1 MIVPMKRLTLLC
13 TAASS
18 ERTLEAL
25 RELKCAH
32 LDSGAEVSVEKAEAE
47 ESLAQA
53 ETAVRILA
61 KAAEDFKGLDG
72 LNDSADPNGPAGLKI
87 AGLKGGALVEAVLA
101 ADAQRKALEDEAEK
115 LRQTVRKYAPYGDFD
130 PALARELLDLG
141 IDFAGIAELPDPL
154 PQERLSVTQQKLSET
169 ERKIAGITAALAA
182 ANAEASRITS
192 EYPALKDR
200 IAFAAARDELSREG
214 EIAWIGGWIPQDAVP
229 AVRARAAKE
238 GWGLLVR
245 DPEPGET
252 PPTYIRP
259 PKLFRPVTALFEGL
273 GIAPAYV
280 ESDVSVPFFCYF
292 SLFFAML
299 VGDGGYGL
307 IILLATL
314 WGWRKTK
321 PQEGAGHRPRAVRS
335 WLTLMTVFSAGTVLW
350 GVLSNTW
357 FGASI
362 PPIDVH
368 HFSSAAMQNVCLAL
382 NAVFNGASVK
392 WLADPTYNNMMFL
405 CFTIGVSHLML
416 ARIWTGICMINDRTC
431 LAQFGWAGV
440 VLFMYLVTNSIVG
453 IFAGIPQW
461 AYWMF
466 GVSLVL
472 VFGFTLKGSELKS
485 RGIELG
491 MLPLNIMSALGDII
505 SYVRLFAVGLA
516 SVKVAQNFND
526 MAVGL
531 DMPLWLKIVPMVLI
545 LLVGHAL
552 NFAMAGLSILVHA
565 VRLNTLEFSNHKGVS
580 WAGYA
585 FSPFRKH

>member
-32 LDSGAEVSVEKAEAE
+32 LDTGAAASAETVEAGEQ
-47 ESLAQA
+47 LAQA
-53 ETAVRILA
+53 ASAVRILA
-61 KAAEDFKGLDG
+61 KAAEDLKGFKGEDNKG
-72 LNDSADPNGPAGLKI
+72 VNGLKI
-87 AGLKGGALVEAVLA
+87 EGLKGGALVEAVLA
-101 ADAQRKALEDEAEK
+101 ADTQRKALEDEAEK
-115 LRQTVRKYAPYGDFD
+115 LRQTIRKYAPYGDFD

-141 IDFAGIAELPDPL
+141 IDFTGLAELPDPL
-154 PQERLSVTQQKLSET
+154 PQERLSTTQQKLSET
-169 ERKIAGITAALAA
+169 ERKIADITAALAA

-273 GIAPAYV
+273 GIAPAYA

-292 SLFFAML
+292 ALFFAML
-299 VGDGGYGL
+299 VGDGGYGI

-335 WLTLMTVFSAGTVLW
+335 WLTLLTVFSVGTVLW

-416 ARIWTGICMINDRTC
+416 ARLWNGVCLINS
-431 LAQFGWAGV
+431 LACIAEFGWAGIL
-440 VLFMYLVTNSIVG
+440 LFMYFVVNVIIG
-453 IFAGIPQW
+453 IFPAIPAW
-461 AYWMF
+461 SYWLF
-466 GVSLVL
+466 GVSV
-472 VFGFTLKGSELKS
+472 VMVVARTRGSA
-485 RGIELG
+485 LG
-491 MLPLNIMSALGDII
+491 MLPLNIMGAMGDII
-505 SYVRLFAVGLA
+505 SYVRLFAVGYA
-516 SVKVAQNFND
+516 SLQVAQNFNR
-526 MAVGL
+526 MAL
-531 DMPLWLKIVPMVLI
+531 DLELPVWAKIVPMALI
-545 LLVGHAL
+545 LIVGHGM
-552 NFAMAGLSILVHA
+552 NFMLAGLAVLVHA
-565 VRLNTLEFSNHKGVS
+565 VRLNTLEFSNHKGITWS
-580 WAGYA
+580 GQA
-585 FSPFRKH
+585 FCPFRKN

>member
-13 TAASS
+13 TASSS

-32 LDSGAEVSVEKAEAE
+32 LDTGAAASVETAAAE
-47 ESLAQA
+47 EGLAQA

-61 KAAEDFKGLDG
+61 KAAEDFKGLKGEENKD
-72 LNDSADPNGPAGLKI
+72 LKGFN
-87 AGLKGGALVEAVLA
+87 GLKGEAFVEAVLA
-101 ADAQRKALEDEAEK
+101 EDARRKALEDEAEK
-115 LRQTVRKYAPYGDFD
+115 LRQIVRKYAPYGDFD

-141 IDFAGIAELPDPL
+141 IDFTGLAELPDPL
-154 PQERLSVTQQKLSET
+154 PRERLSVTQQKLSEA
-169 ERKIAGITAALAA
+169 ERKIADITATLAA

-238 GWGLLVR
+238 GWGLWVR

-273 GIAPAYV
+273 GIAPAYT

-292 SLFFAML
+292 ALFFAML

-307 IILLATL
+307 IILIATL

-321 PQEGAGHRPRAVRS
+321 PAEGAGHRPRAVRS
-335 WLTLMTVFSAGTVLW
+335 WLTLLTVFSFGTVLW

-416 ARIWTGICMINDRTC
+416 ARLWNGVCMVNS
-431 LAQFGWAGV
+431 LACIAEFGWAGIL
-440 VLFMYLVTNSIVG
+440 LFMYFVVNVIIG
-453 IFAGIPQW
+453 IFPAIPSW
-461 AYWMF
+461 SFWLF
-466 GVSLVL
+466 GVSV
-472 VFGFTLKGSELKS
+472 VMVVARTRGSA
-485 RGIELG
+485 LG
-491 MLPLNIMSALGDII
+491 MLPLNIMGAMGDII
-505 SYVRLFAVGLA
+505 SYVRLFAVGYA
-516 SVKVAQNFND
+516 SLQVAQNFNR
-526 MAVGL
+526 MAL
-531 DMPLWLKIVPMVLI
+531 DLELPVWAKIVPMALI
-545 LLVGHAL
+545 LIVGHGM
-552 NFAMAGLSILVHA
+552 NFMLAGLAVLVHA
-565 VRLNTLEFSNHKGVS
+565 VRLNTLEFSNHKGITWS
-580 WAGYA
+580 GQA
-585 FSPFRKH
+585 FCPFRKN